1 MTPEACRKESA
12 VLDWISLSK
21 PFYVFSF
28 SLRIKMILRTQL
40 RGSGAFSNVRGRRGR
55 WEAHRTL
62 RQAYTSTQ
70 ISQNVVCIYSYVE
83 QKAVCLL
90 VSLSLS
96 LYPYL
101 RFVHIKCLTSI
112 FMFMV
117 SSRYFLNRRGWNM
130 YDTKSPM
137 ACTVNSKFNL
147 ITYWASL

>member
-12 VLDWISLSK
+12 VLNWISK

-40 RGSGAFSNVRGRRGR
+40 RGSGAFSNARGQRGR
-55 WEAHRTL
+55 WEAHRSL

-101 RFVHIKCLTSI
+101 RFVHIKFLTSI

-117 SSRYFLNRRGWNM
+117 SSRYFLNRRRVENVCYKVSNGM
-130 YDTKSPM
+130 HS
-137 ACTVNSKFNL
+137 S
-147 ITYWASL
+147 